1 MLPCY
6 YLKQYIS
13 VFRQYLASDRRIKA
27 DSCEEPSTMAIC
39 TVLAYF
45 GVFMFSGNFLLVYGD
60 IGKEK

>member
-1 MLPCY
+1 
-6 YLKQYIS
+6 